1 MASVKVPPH
10 ARAGRNG
17 RGHRFAA
24 YPRCS
29 VDCRERH
36 GAYGPA
42 ILGEVSAMQKA
53 LFAAA
58 ALFLILHGLIHL
70 MGTTAYLRLGRIEA
84 LPYKTTL
91 LGGSWSIGDRGIR
104 VFGVLWAIPALGFV
118 VAGVAMLA
126 GWTLWPA
133 LTGVMAVLSLVLTL
147 LDWSVAYAGAVIN
160 VVVLG
165 MLWLG
170 PVVSAWLSR

>member
-1 MASVKVPPH
+1 
-10 ARAGRNG
+10 
-17 RGHRFAA
+17 
-24 YPRCS
+24 
-29 VDCRERH
+29 VDCGECG
-36 GAYGPA
+36 GAYGVA
-42 ILGEVSAMQKA
+42 IADEVSAMPKA

-70 MGTTAYLRLGRIEA
+70 MGTTAYLKLARIDA

-91 LGGSWSIGDRGIR
+91 LSGSWSIGDRGIR
-104 VFGVLWAIPALGFV
+104 AFGVLWVIPALGFA

-126 GWTLWPA
+126 GWTWWPV
-133 LTGVMAVLSLVLTL
+133 LVGVMAALSLVLTL

-160 VVVLG
+160 VVILG

-170 PVVSAWLSR
+170 PAVSAWLSR